1 MKRVL
6 SFAVAALCIFAVCS
20 CKNAK
25 KEAAENE
32 PTAEEVAAAAAAEV
46 AAAAAA
52 AGVDEATVERAFEG
66 IVPVEAPDME
76 DAVNYALV
84 DVKPQFQG
92 GDEKAFQKWI
102 AENLQYPEVSKEN
115 NEQGTVLAKFT
126 VDKEG
131 KITDVKVIRGVTPAL
146 DAETVRVL
154 EAAPA
159 WTAGTQGGEAVNVSY
174 VLPIKF
180 QLQ

>member
-1 MKRVL
+1 MKKVL

-32 PTAEEVAAAAAAEV
+32 PAAEEVAAAAAEEV

-52 AGVDEATVERAFEG
+52 AGVDEATVERAFEE

-84 DVKPQFQG
+84 DVKPVFQG

-102 AENLQYPEVSKEN
+102 AENLQYPQDAIDN
-115 NEQGTVLAKFT
+115 NAAGTVLAKFT

-131 KITDVKVIRGVTPAL
+131 KIGDVKIIRGVWPSL
-146 DAETVRVL
+146 DAEAVRVL
-154 EAAPA
+154 EAAPD
-159 WTAGTQGGEAVNVSY
+159 WTAGTQGGQPVNVSY

-180 QLQ
+180 QLK